1 MTEQLPI
8 EPLTSEKRASL
19 SDSLVAML
27 LARRQVVREK
37 KVAASEYS
45 EQLKDLDR
53 DIYELTKVLN
63 VPPPT
68 MPGPG
73 PTAKHPDD
81 REGYVSDHQ
90 SRAGIE
96 TVEITGDD
104 LPDGDDEIQF

>member
-1 MTEQLPI
+1 
-8 EPLTSEKRASL
+8 
-19 SDSLVAML
+19 ML

-53 DIYELTKVLN
+53 DIYELTKILN
-63 VPPPT
+63 VPPPPAT
-68 MPGPG
+68 GVG
-73 PTAKHPDD
+73 HDEFSDGEKLEDYAT
-81 REGYVSDHQ
+81 DHQ

-104 LPDGDDEIQF
+104 LPDGDDEIDF